1 MLFFLLLLVPQ
12 LMVQLGSDS
21 QGNVLDE
28 KAPVLVF
35 NDENS
40 EEQSKGIIVSTLMTK
55 SEVIESAMRKFRL
68 EGDPNEYVFIE
79 VTEKGQL
86 CLSFFFNFFFLL
98 FSSFCHLSNGH
109 QLLFHR

>member
-1 MLFFLLLLVPQ
+1 
-12 LMVQLGSDS
+12 MVQLGSDS
-21 QGNVLDE
+21 QGNIVDE

-40 EEQSKGIIVSTLMTK
+40 EEPSKGIIVSTLMPK

-86 CLSFFFNFFFLL
+86 FLGFSLSSSS
-98 FSSFCHLSNGH
+98 SSFCHLSNRH
-109 QLLFHR
+109 QLLLYR